1 MVLCQ
6 DDHLSLVQTRNLKER
21 SFMRRFE
28 KDRRVGQATLA
39 QARLCTRKKS
49 KFQHKNCPL
58 HATTRCSLLKC
69 FGLFAPGAVIF
80 QEINWRNRG
89 S

>member
-1 MVLCQ
+1 
-6 DDHLSLVQTRNLKER
+6 
-21 SFMRRFE
+21 MRCFE
-28 KDRRVGQATLA
+28 KELGKPRSQV
-39 QARLCTRKKS
+39 RLCSRKGS
-49 KFQHKNCPL
+49 KFQHKITL
-58 HATTRCSLLKC
+58 DMTRCSLLKC